1 MMVNADV
8 YGYAKTL
15 IQSEILRGVLLT
27 LNQLMFYQDQVPDPE
42 STLMTGSSQPL
53 SKIYSILFDCK
64 SQIMFFVIL
73 FCGLQSRTAY
83 L

>member
-1 MMVNADV
+1 MVNPDV
-8 YGYAKTL
+8 YGYTKTL

-27 LNQLMFYQDQVPDPE
+27 LNQLMFYQDQAPDPE
-42 STLMTGSSQPL
+42 STLMTGRSQPL
-53 SKIYSILFDCK
+53 SKAPYLLDCK